1 MKSQAKM
8 VPLPIPPVL
17 LKKIKE
23 AEGVIMQE
31 AVQSEL
37 CCGKDS
43 ETQNALSSRKSVSS
57 VESRKE
63 VRKNSAR
70 SKRKLNSVTAT
81 SEERKDA
88 SSHVENNKANDA
100 AVRNN
105 DEIALKEGAEGS
117 GLVLK
122 PLGMKESE
130 VSEFLEHYQST
141 VPKQLLE
148 SYSPCSELL
157 EASLSGYE
165 PYWLCLK
172 DKDQPAIKGL
182 AVFHL
187 DSEAKLKSRVMIL
200 HASVTDEGNLSAF
213 LKDLVT
219 FIWQNV
225 NCEEIRVG
233 IAHIEQENSKCA
245 PYLPLK
251 NAYQALN
258 FRWKTL
264 ANNEDGKRTLILG
277 LSRQSTDSFLNPR

>member
-1 MKSQAKM
+1 M
-8 VPLPIPPVL
+8 VALPIPPVL

-31 AVQSEL
+31 AVQNEL
-37 CCGKDS
+37 YCGKDS
-43 ETQNALSSRKSVSS
+43 ETQNALSSRKSISS
-57 VESRKE
+57 VESKKE

-70 SKRKLNSVTAT
+70 SKRKLNTVVTAN
-81 SEERKDA
+81 EEHKDA
-88 SSHVENNKANDA
+88 LSRIENSKDDNA
-100 AVRNN
+100 AVKDN
-105 DEIALKEGAEGS
+105 DKVELKEDAEES
-117 GLVLK
+117 GLVLR

-130 VSEFLEHYQST
+130 VNEFLGRYQST

-165 PYWLCLK
+165 PYWLCLA
-172 DKDQPAIKGL
+172 DKNQSAIKGL

-200 HASVTDEGNLSAF
+200 HASVTDEENLSTF

-219 FIWQNV
+219 FIWRNV

-251 NAYQALN
+251 TAYQALN

-264 ANNEDGKRTLILG
+264 ANNENGKRTLILG
-277 LSRQSTDSFLNPR
+277 LGRQSTDSFLNPR